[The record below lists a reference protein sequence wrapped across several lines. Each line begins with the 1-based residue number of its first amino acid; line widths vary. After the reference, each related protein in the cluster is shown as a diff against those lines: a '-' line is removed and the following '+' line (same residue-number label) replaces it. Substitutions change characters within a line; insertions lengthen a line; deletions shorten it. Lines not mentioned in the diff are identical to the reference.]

1 MGYIQTIFFT
11 KYIKSKPD
19 VTLYLLAS
27 HQFAN
32 IAIESF
38 RDTKKNIGKDIS
50 VLSFDTNFM
59 ESFAPYISTISQ
71 PVNDVNRNLINLIIG
86 KLKNINSNKNFLYQ
100 SKLNEKKSVIDLS
113 NL

>member
-1 MGYIQTIFFT
+1 MIEI
-11 KYIKSKPD
+11 
-19 VTLYLLAS
+19 

-38 RDTKKNIGKDIS
+38 RDSKKNIGKDIS

-71 PVNDVNRNLINLIIG
+71 PVNEVNINLINLIIG

>member
-1 MGYIQTIFFT
+1 
-11 KYIKSKPD
+11 
-19 VTLYLLAS
+19 
-27 HQFAN
+27 
-32 IAIESF
+32 
-38 RDTKKNIGKDIS
+38 
-50 VLSFDTNFM
+50 M

-71 PVNDVNRNLINLIIG
+71 PVNEVNKNLINLIIG